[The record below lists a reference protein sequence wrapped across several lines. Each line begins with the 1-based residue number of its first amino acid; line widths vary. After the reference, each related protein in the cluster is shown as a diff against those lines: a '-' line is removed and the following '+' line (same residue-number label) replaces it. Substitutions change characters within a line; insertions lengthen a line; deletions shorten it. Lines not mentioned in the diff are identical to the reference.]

1 VTEPAPFSLDAALGR
16 AYGRSV
22 GVSQGSVDDSAAEFA
37 AALAGGDVS
46 NGALQARLDALAAV
60 ERRCAVSKVQA
71 AFLRRVLGI

>member
-46 NGALQARLDALAAV
+46 NGALDALAAV